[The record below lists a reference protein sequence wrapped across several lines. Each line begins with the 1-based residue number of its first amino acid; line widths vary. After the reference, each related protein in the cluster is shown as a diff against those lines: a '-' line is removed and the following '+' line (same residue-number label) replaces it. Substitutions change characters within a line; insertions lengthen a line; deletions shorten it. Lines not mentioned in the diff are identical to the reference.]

1 MTAIPDIQVEQLS
14 KFYGKRRGVV
24 DFSASIPHGSLVG
37 LLGPNGAGK
46 STTIR
51 VLSCYTPP
59 TSGRASVC
67 GFDVFSQSLEVR
79 KRLGYLPENC
89 PLYGEMR
96 VMEYLRWTAAM
107 KGLSGS
113 DIDRAIFD
121 AIGPCGIDQVRTQ
134 LIGTLS
140 KGYRQRVGL
149 AAALLHR
156 PQVLILDEPTIGLD
170 PLQLREFR
178 ALIGSLKGEH
188 TVLISSHILSEIEII
203 CDSVII
209 LNEGRVIADG
219 SPEDLRRDVASCFV
233 VECRIHPSLVVLL
246 PQLINR
252 IRGVTLEHYEEAEG
266 VARFRLRADGVDPR
280 QEIFRFLV
288 GAGIDILEMARERIT
303 LEDVFVQHIKNAVK
317 PIRGTALSA
326 PETLS

>member
-1 MTAIPDIQVEQLS
+1 MTTSPAIQAEQLT

-24 DFSASIPHGSLVG
+24 DFSVSIPQGSLVG

-51 VLSCYTPP
+51 MLSCYTPP
-59 TSGRASVC
+59 TSGNAKVC
-67 GFDVFSQSLEVR
+67 GFDVFSQSLDVR

-89 PLYGEMR
+89 PLYSEMR
-96 VMEYLRWTAAM
+96 VMEYLHWTAAM

-113 DIDRAIFD
+113 DIDRAIFNVMD
-121 AIGPCGIDQVRTQ
+121 PCGIDQVRAQ
-134 LIGTLS
+134 PIGTLS

-149 AAALLHR
+149 AAALLNQ
-156 PQVLILDEPTIGLD
+156 PPVLILDEPTIGLD

-188 TVLISSHILSEIEII
+188 TVLISSHILSEIEMI

-219 SPEDLRRDVASCFV
+219 SPEDLRHDVASCFV

-252 IRGVTLEHYEEAEG
+252 IPDTTLEKYEENEG
-266 VARFRLRADGVDPR
+266 LARFRLRSVGADPR

-303 LEDVFVQHIKNAVK
+303 LEDVFVHHIKNAVQAV
-317 PIRGTALSA
+317 RGPAANTL
-326 PETLS
+326 ETPS